1 MWGVLVWK
9 TKIFIKKNL
18 EKMNKK
24 QVIRL
29 NEIQLKQIIF
39 KAVKHVLK
47 ESEEDTYFGGGLPE
61 HFLDDDEKPETGD
74 YNLTEQE
81 YNELE
86 SIVDKLYNIANSK
99 FGDTDLLYTA
109 AQNIEAFLKNFS

>member
-1 MWGVLVWK
+1 VGRFGLENK
-9 TKIFIKKNL
+9 TIYK
-18 EKMNKK
+18 EKVIEMNKK

-29 NEIQLKQIIF
+29 NENQLKQIIF

-47 ESEEDTYFGGGLPE
+47 ESEEDTYFGGGLPK
-61 HFLDDDEKPETGD
+61 HFLDDEEKPETGD

-99 FGDTDLLYTA
+99 AGDTDLLYTA

>member
-1 MWGVLVWK
+1 
-9 TKIFIKKNL
+9 
-18 EKMNKK
+18 MNKK
-24 QVIRL
+24 QIIRL
-29 NEIQLKQIIF
+29 NENQLKQIIF

-74 YNLTEQE
+74 YNFTEQE

-99 FGDTDLLYTA
+99 AGDTDLLYTA